1 MAVRGQEP
9 GDADVSEGENKK
21 SEKNL
26 GCDRGCESI
35 VQRRLKRYT
44 DGGAA

>member
-1 MAVRGQEP
+1 MTARRQGP
-9 GDADVSEGENKK
+9 GDADASEGENKK
-21 SEKNL
+21 RKKSF

-35 VQRRLKRYT
+35 VQRWLKRYT